1 MLKYIKYYLKTKNY
15 YLKTLTEHPYQFY
28 LKKKKKKKK
37 KVQF

>member
-15 YLKTLTEHPYQFY
+15 YLKTLNRTP
-28 LKKKKKKKK
+28 LPVLLKKKK